1 MDITTKQFQILSDIN
16 LAWDFLTDI
25 YDRETGSGVAAPFF
39 EYALQSSWMDPSYSF
54 LDRFWLDGDRVVAFV
69 FYEAPVTDIFF
80 SVRKGYEFLA
90 DELVDYAVSA
100 MPNFEGKQRLVLFNG
115 QDVGSSKRKNTR
127 TDILTSGTNSII
139 RCQRAITS

>member
-1 MDITTKQFQILSDIN
+1 M
-16 LAWDFLTDI
+16 
-25 YDRETGSGVAAPFF
+25 
-39 EYALQSSWMDPSYSF
+39 
-54 LDRFWLDGDRVVAFV
+54 
-69 FYEAPVTDIFF
+69 TDIFF

-90 DELVDYAVSA
+90 DEMVDYAVSA

-115 QDVGSSKRKNTR
+115 QEYLKEAAAKRGFILTENTR